1 MDNIQKQAQRQA
13 LLAFA
18 EDIKKRK
25 EENRRQNPNDFM
37 AAHRPAHKAKDG
49 VESMP
54 TYYHTGDMGR
64 FLDTY
69 KTAQRYGAPAIPA
82 EKLAAMALIEGREDF
97 GYNGVYNYN
106 NPRAVQLFETLV
118 SKGADKQSAGFAAS
132 ILDKSETAKRL
143 KIPFENAWNGTGT
156 SIWDKTGRD
165 YVGKVKEAE
174 KVLEHPKNKPI
185 YDFIKNKLSYE
196 EENVPTL
203 AQAEP
208 VQMPQEYTE
217 GNWRLI

>member
-106 NPRAVQLFETLV
+106 NPRAVQLFEMLV

-185 YDFIKNKLSYE
+185 YDFIKNKLSAE
-196 EENVPTL
+196 EEGAPTL
-203 AQAEP
+203 ASADS

-217 GNWRLI
+217 GNWKLI